1 MDADKLAYFGTIK
14 SLQGGVKAAFCIL
27 FLQVSLLL
35 YNKDFLQC
43 FIIKSFSGI
52 LLCCWAN
59 RIALSNIFSEIDG

>member
-14 SLQGGVKAAFCIL
+14 TFQGSVKAAFSIL
-27 FLQVSLLL
+27 FLQGSLLS
-35 YNKDFLQC
+35 YDKDFLQC

-59 RIALSNIFSEIDG
+59 RIALSNIFSDIDG